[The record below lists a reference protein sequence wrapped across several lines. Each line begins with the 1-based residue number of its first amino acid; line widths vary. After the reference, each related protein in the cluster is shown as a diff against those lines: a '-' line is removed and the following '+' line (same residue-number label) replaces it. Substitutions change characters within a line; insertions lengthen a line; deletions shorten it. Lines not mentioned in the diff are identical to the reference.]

1 MLENLKA
8 KYFAHKN
15 NDIKTKNVM
24 KTPKRKSIEKQ
35 N

>member
-15 NDIKTKNVM
+15 TDMKTKNVV
-24 KTPKRKSIEKQ
+24 KTPRRTSIEK
-35 N
+35 